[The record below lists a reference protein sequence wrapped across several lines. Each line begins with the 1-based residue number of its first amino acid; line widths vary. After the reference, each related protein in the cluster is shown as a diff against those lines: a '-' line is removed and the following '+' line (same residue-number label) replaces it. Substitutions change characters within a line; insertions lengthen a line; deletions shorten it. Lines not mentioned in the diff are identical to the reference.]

1 MLLQVIQC
9 YAKTKRK
16 MVIRLDRFTKA
27 MLVLLVVGVYGLL
40 LSLIF
45 QGQPVVAQGTDN
57 VVKWEYNWLENGRI
71 EGGKRMDELGKKGWE
86 MFAATV
92 DYNNNGV
99 QYYKRRIN

>member
-45 QGQPVVAQGTDN
+45 QGQPVVAQGNTSLA
-57 VVKWEYNWLENGRI
+57 KWEYNWTMNEQRDK
-71 EGGKRMDELGKKGWE
+71 GKRMDELGKLGWE
-86 MFAATV
+86 MVAAAST
-92 DYNNNGV
+92 DNNSI